1 MLIKDNHFVVS
12 RDNSLKRLAGIEN
25 SIRKMTLKE
34 EESTK
39 IYQDSFKSKI
49 VSFETNYKQVQKLN
63 MPLLIELKPT
73 KSELKNYVNLF
84 IALYKSLRIIKQNKV
99 MSLD

>member
-1 MLIKDNHFVVS
+1 M
-12 RDNSLKRLAGIEN
+12 AGIEN

-73 KSELKNYVNLF
+73 KSEPKNYVNLF